1 MLVKKAK
8 GQKRHLYH
16 FSDMIRTFNYSAWK
30 RMEIDGH
37 KGWLY
42 RIHEKQGVDM
52 PSAIDDVAKN
62 YDNTKFMK
70 GHPQYAPEMKFTYLF
85 MAD

>member
-1 MLVKKAK
+1 
-8 GQKRHLYH
+8 
-16 FSDMIRTFNYSAWK
+16 
-30 RMEIDGH
+30 MEIDGH

-42 RIHEKQGVDM
+42 RIHEKQGVNM
-52 PSAIDDVAKN
+52 PSAIDHVTKN